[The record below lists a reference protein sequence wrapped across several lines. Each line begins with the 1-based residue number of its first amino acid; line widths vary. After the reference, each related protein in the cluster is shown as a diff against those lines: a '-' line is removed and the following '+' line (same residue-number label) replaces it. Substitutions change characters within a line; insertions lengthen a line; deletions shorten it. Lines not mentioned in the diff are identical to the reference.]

1 MVLFTN
7 KFFTLH
13 RLFKT
18 TIVSFVD
25 WKTVPNP
32 IQAAELYRQSVLKVH
47 ASEKPLYLHV
57 DLTSSISDQEASLI
71 AFYKACNVNWACP
84 LKTRLE
90 GVFYSERIDYM
101 KYIRTVITILFFSPR
116 GSCYWRGCKPFLIFN
131 DYTET
136 EMWFSPKPW
145 YTHTSSMSKSTVLK
159 FGLL

>member
-57 DLTSSISDQEASLI
+57 DLTSSISDQEASH
-71 AFYKACNVNWACP
+71 
-84 LKTRLE
+84 R
-90 GVFYSERIDYM
+90 
-101 KYIRTVITILFFSPR
+101 
-116 GSCYWRGCKPFLIFN
+116 FLQ
-131 DYTET
+131 
-136 EMWFSPKPW
+136 
-145 YTHTSSMSKSTVLK
+145 SM
-159 FGLL
+159 